1 MTRIL
6 SLLLVLLCLTPVATA
21 ATCNGVCYQYN
32 ETQIEQC
39 CESTLAYE
47 GLSDPEGI
55 VVCMPYGDAQYSCT
69 NFTLISGGGGGG
81 DEYSDTN
88 GESEESENGYDETS
102 SSSSKI
108 ESVVPTIGFQLL
120 SILCIAQAMVL

>member
-1 MTRIL
+1 MMTRFL
-6 SLLLVLLCLTPVATA
+6 SLLLVLCLTPVATA
-21 ATCNGVCYQYN
+21 ATCNGVCYKYN

-69 NFTLISGGGGGG
+69 NLTLISGGGGGG

-108 ESVVPTIGFQLL
+108 KSVVPTIGFQLL

>member
-69 NFTLISGGGGGG
+69 NFTLISGGGG

-108 ESVVPTIGFQLL
+108 KSVVPTIGFQLL
-120 SILCIAQAMVL
+120 SILCIAQAMEL

>member
-1 MTRIL
+1 MMTRIL
-6 SLLLVLLCLTPVATA
+6 SLLLVLCLTPVATA

-69 NFTLISGGGGGG
+69 NFTLISGGG